1 MYFISSH
8 ETYIIVKVFGLN
20 LTKKNWKK
28 NHIQTHRFQ
37 HCISLCRTL
46 PRTYSLSVSH
56 FQTKRSI
63 SFRVQRNSFEL
74 NFVSFFLSLPL
85 VLSMC
90 PHPSLA
96 LYMHPQFVCFCSCSR
111 LPLCVEQTYSLSLV
125 FRISFSHGDSIPLC
139 VCTDLSVSV
148 VLVGVWVCV
157 GILYVTL
164 AHFFLHIVQAK
175 VKTVEIERARER
187 EKRKTYTENTS

>member
-1 MYFISSH
+1 
-8 ETYIIVKVFGLN
+8 
-20 LTKKNWKK
+20 
-28 NHIQTHRFQ
+28 
-37 HCISLCRTL
+37 
-46 PRTYSLSVSH
+46 
-56 FQTKRSI
+56 
-63 SFRVQRNSFEL
+63 
-74 NFVSFFLSLPL
+74 
-85 VLSMC
+85 MC
-90 PHPSLA
+90 LHPSLA

-187 EKRKTYTENTS
+187 ERKEKHTPKTPANANFISFSIENVRVVLFSVVHKFNTLKIN